1 MVVLQAGA
9 GVDGSLRENRKRVI
23 SAGSQNGSILIQ
35 AMAILINPVVSRP
48 RRDLT
53 AKKFF
58 VHFPPSKGNSNAWLC
73 VCLLNIHYAYI
84 YK

>member
-1 MVVLQAGA
+1 MGVLQAGA
-9 GVDGSLRENRKRVI
+9 GVDDSLGENRKRVI

-35 AMAILINPVVSRP
+35 AMAILINPVVIRP

-58 VHFPPSKGNSNAWLC
+58 KHFLPSKGNF
-73 VCLLNIHYAYI
+73 
-84 YK
+84 